1 MSKKSCSV
9 LHHCYSPTWSAPE
22 RLPFSLGKP
31 ERVGLFLVI
40 QQIHGM
46 AEAHG
51 VVELFMVLCK
61 NSEKREIF
69 IADYLIT
76 AADRVK

>member
-1 MSKKSCSV
+1 M
-9 LHHCYSPTWSAPE
+9 
-22 RLPFSLGKP
+22 
-31 ERVGLFLVI
+31 GLFLVI